1 MVERLCLK
9 WNDFEENVK
18 MSFGSLRD
26 DDNFID
32 VTLACED
39 GQQFEAHKVVLA
51 SSSPFFHKI
60 LRGINHARPLLYL
73 KGMKSVDVGSILDF
87 LYLGEANLD
96 QDNLESFLAVAE
108 ELQLKGLMGQKKY
121 GSVGG
126 ESGSDKLFGKG
137 RPTKTF
143 TYDRKDPEN
152 FAKGVLD
159 DVKETLPPFARDG
172 TGSRTVAVANSP
184 LDEGQLDDLDGKVK
198 SMMERSLDMIANG
211 KSGQIRAS
219 ICKVCGKEG
228 LGRNIKRHIEANHL
242 EEQYSHHCNLC
253 GKICRSR
260 NMLWEHKHKNHSE
273 RIN

>member
-18 MSFGSLRD
+18 NSFGSLRD

-108 ELQLKGLMGQKKY
+108 ELQLKGLMGQKKD
-121 GSVGG
+121 GSVGR
-126 ESGSDKLFGKG
+126 ESGSDKQCGWFPRKKNEPGEG
-137 RPTKTF
+137 TKTGM
-143 TYDRKDPEN
+143 PQE
-152 FAKGVLD
+152 KGEEKGEKL
-159 DVKETLPPFARDG
+159 
-172 TGSRTVAVANSP
+172 
-184 LDEGQLDDLDGKVK
+184 QGK
-198 SMMERSLDMIANG
+198 R
-211 KSGQIRAS
+211 
-219 ICKVCGKEG
+219 
-228 LGRNIKRHIEANHL
+228 RNI
-242 EEQYSHHCNLC
+242 
-253 GKICRSR
+253 
-260 NMLWEHKHKNHSE
+260 
-273 RIN
+273 

>member
-1 MVERLCLK
+1 MSEKLCLS
-9 WNDFEENVK
+9 WNDFGGNFKTAFEE
-18 MSFGSLRD
+18 LRRGQD
-26 DDNFID
+26 FCD

-39 GQQFEAHKVVLA
+39 GQQFEAHKVVLT

-73 KGMKSVDVGSILDF
+73 KGMKSFDVASILDF
-87 LYLGEANLD
+87 LYWGEANVD
-96 QDNLESFLAVAE
+96 QDNLASFLAVAE

-143 TYDRKDPEN
+143 TDDRKDPEN

-159 DVKETLPPFARDG
+159 DVKETLLFARDG
-172 TGSRTVAVANSP
+172 TGSRTVAVANLP
-184 LDEGQLDDLDGKVK
+184 LDEGQLDDLDEKVK
-198 SMMERSLDMIANG
+198 SLMERSPNMIANG

-219 ICKVCGKEG
+219 ICKVFGKEG

-242 EEQYSHHCNLC
+242 EGQYLHHCNLC

-260 NMLWEHKHKNHSE
+260 NMLWDHKHKNHNE